1 MKNRIHNPE
10 HTRVKE
16 RLLGMLDGL
25 STSTINLF
33 GTTGRLDSRLTLD
46 IENVAHAE
54 LASNKGRTAHKADFM
69 VRKGRKET
77 KGGTKSREPATD

>member
-1 MKNRIHNPE
+1 
-10 HTRVKE
+10 
-16 RLLGMLDGL
+16 MLDGL

-54 LASNKGRTAHKADFM
+54 LESNKGRTAHKANFM
-69 VRKGRKET
+69 VRRGEKRPKEGQSQGRQQPT
-77 KGGTKSREPATD
+77 KTGVLRQ

>member
-1 MKNRIHNPE
+1 
-10 HTRVKE
+10 
-16 RLLGMLDGL
+16 MLDGL

-54 LASNKGRTAHKADFM
+54 LASNEGRTAHKANFM
-69 VRKGRKET
+69 VRGGEKRPKEGQSQGRQQPT
-77 KGGTKSREPATD
+77 KTGVLRQ